1 MHHYKTY
8 LCAVLTK
15 VCNRRMEQKQG
26 FIDYIEQ
33 SIIKNW
39 DRNALTDYKGITLQY
54 KDVARKIAKF
64 HIVLESAGIRPGDKI
79 AVCGR
84 NSAHWAVTFLA
95 TVTYGA
101 VIVPI
106 LHEFKADNIHNI
118 VNHSEAKLLFVG
130 DRAWENLN
138 EEAMPLLMGI
148 VLLTDFTPVVCRN
161 EQLMEAFEHRNVL
174 YGTRFPKNFRPE
186 HISYR
191 KEQSPEEL
199 AVINYTSGTTGY
211 SKGVMLPYR
220 SLWSNVAYCHEMLPV
235 RPGDHIVSMLPLGHV
250 FGMVYDF
257 LYGFSAGAHLYFLTR
272 MPSPKIIAQSFSE
285 IRPRVISCVP
295 LIVEKIIKKDILPRI
310 DNKIGKLLLRMPI
323 VNDKIKADM
332 RKKAMEA
339 FGSNFDEIII
349 GGAPFNA
356 EVERFLKQIGFPY
369 TIAYGMTE
377 CGPIICSSRWETLK
391 LASCGKAT
399 SRMEVKIDSP
409 DPQNVA
415 GEIICKGANLMLGYY
430 KNAEATS
437 QIIDVNGWLHTGD
450 LATMDT
456 EGYVTVRGRSK
467 NMLLTASGQNIYP
480 EEIESKL
487 NNMPYVSESL
497 IVLQNDKLVALI
509 YPDFDDAFAHGIE
522 QSDIEKVMEDNRN
535 ELNLQLPAYC
545 QITKVKIH
553 FEEFEKTA
561 KKSIKRFM
569 YQEVKG

>member
-1 MHHYKTY
+1 MKCYF
-8 LCAVLTK
+8 CAILNQMCK
-15 VCNRRMEQKQG
+15 IRMEQEHQ

-39 DRNALTDYKGITLQY
+39 DKDALTDYKGITLQY

-64 HIVLESAGIRPGDKI
+64 HIVLESAGIQPGDKI

-95 TVTYGA
+95 TITYGA

-130 DRAWENLN
+130 DQAWENLN
-138 EEAMPLLMGI
+138 EDAMPLLEGI
-148 VLLTDFTPVVCRN
+148 ASLTDFSALVSRN
-161 EQLMEAFEHRNVL
+161 EKLTYAFEHRNAI
-174 YGTRFPKNFRPE
+174 YGQRYPKNFRPE
-186 HISYR
+186 HICYR
-191 KEQSPEEL
+191 KDRPEEL
-199 AVINYTSGTTGY
+199 AIINYTSGTTGY

-220 SLWSNVAYCHEMLPV
+220 SIWSNVAYCFEMLPV
-235 RPGDHIVSMLPLGHV
+235 KPGDHIVSMLPMGHV

-257 LYGFSAGAHLYFLTR
+257 LYGFSAGAHIYFLTR

-295 LIVEKIIKKDILPRI
+295 LIVEKIIKKDILPKV
-310 DNKIGKLLLRMPI
+310 DSKIGKLLLKVPI
-323 VNDKIKADM
+323 VNDKIKSLA
-332 RKKAMEA
+332 RQAAMEI
-339 FGSNFDEIII
+339 FGGNFDEIII

-356 EVERFLKQIGFPY
+356 EVEAFLKKIGFPY

-399 SRMEVKIDSP
+399 TRMEVRIDSP
-409 DPQNVA
+409 DPKTHA
-415 GEIICKGANLMLGYY
+415 GEIVCRGTNMMLGYY
-430 KNAEATS
+430 KNPEATS
-437 QIIDVNGWLHTGD
+437 QIIDANGWLHTGD
-450 LATMDT
+450 LGTIDD

-467 NMLLTASGQNIYP
+467 NLLLTSSGQNIYP

-487 NNMPYVSESL
+487 NNMPYVAESL
-497 IVLQNDKLVALI
+497 IVLQHDKLVALI
-509 YPDFDDAFAHGIE
+509 YPDFDDAFAHGL
-522 QSDIEKVMEDNRN
+522 QQTDIVKVMEANRI
-535 ELNLQLPAYC
+535 ELNQQLPNYS
-545 QITKVKIH
+545 QIRKVKIH

-569 YQEVKG
+569 YPEAKG

>member
-1 MHHYKTY
+1 
-8 LCAVLTK
+8 
-15 VCNRRMEQKQG
+15 MEQEHQ

-39 DRNALTDYKGITLQY
+39 DKDSLTDYKGITLQY

-64 HIVLESAGIRPGDKI
+64 HIVLESAGIQPGDKI

-95 TVTYGA
+95 TITYGA

-130 DRAWENLN
+130 DQAWENLN
-138 EEAMPLLMGI
+138 EDAMPLLEGI
-148 VLLTDFTPVVCRN
+148 ASLTDFSSLVSRN
-161 EQLMEAFEHRNVL
+161 EKLTYAFEHRNAI
-174 YGTRFPKNFRPE
+174 YGQRYPKNFRPE
-186 HISYR
+186 HICYR
-191 KEQSPEEL
+191 KDRPEEL
-199 AVINYTSGTTGY
+199 AIINYTSGTTGY

-220 SLWSNVAYCHEMLPV
+220 SIWSNVAYCFEMLPV
-235 RPGDHIVSMLPLGHV
+235 KPGDHIVSMLPMGHV

-257 LYGFSAGAHLYFLTR
+257 LYGFSAGAHIYFLTR
-272 MPSPKIIAQSFSE
+272 MPSPKIISQSFSE
-285 IRPRVISCVP
+285 IKPRVISCVP
-295 LIVEKIIKKDILPRI
+295 LIVEKIIKKDILPKV
-310 DNKIGKLLLRMPI
+310 DSKIGKLLLKVPI
-323 VNDKIKADM
+323 VNDKIKSLA
-332 RKKAMEA
+332 RQAAMEI
-339 FGSNFDEIII
+339 FGGNFDEIII

-356 EVERFLKQIGFPY
+356 EVEAFLKKIGFPY

-377 CGPIICSSRWETLK
+377 CGPIICSSRWDTLK

-399 SRMEVKIDSP
+399 TRMEVRIDSP
-409 DPQNVA
+409 DPKTHA
-415 GEIICKGANLMLGYY
+415 GEIVCRGANMMLGYY
-430 KNAEATS
+430 KNPEATA

-450 LATMDT
+450 LGVMDK

-467 NMLLTASGQNIYP
+467 NMLLTSSGQNIYP

-487 NNMPYVSESL
+487 NNMPYVAESL
-497 IVLQNDKLVALI
+497 IVLQHDKLVALI
-509 YPDFDDAFAHGIE
+509 YPDFDDAFAHGL
-522 QSDIEKVMEDNRN
+522 QQNDIQKAMEVNRV
-535 ELNLQLPAYC
+535 ELNQQLPNYC
-545 QITKVKIH
+545 QISKIKIH

-569 YQEVKG
+569 YQEAKG